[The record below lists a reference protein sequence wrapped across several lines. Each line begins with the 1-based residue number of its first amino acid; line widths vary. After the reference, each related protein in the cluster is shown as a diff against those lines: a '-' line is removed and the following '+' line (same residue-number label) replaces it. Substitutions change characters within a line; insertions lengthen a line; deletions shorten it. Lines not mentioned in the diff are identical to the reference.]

1 MARKRM
7 ISPSMWESESFS
19 ELSDLAKLVFISLF
33 SHADDEGRGKA
44 SPAYIKS
51 MTFPNDENRRVAD
64 IKSALSEIAR
74 CMSVQFYSADGRDY
88 YVMTNWT
95 EYQKIDKPT
104 KSKLPP
110 PPIVGEGGD
119 IPNRQQF
126 GEYSGSIRIAV
137 DEDYT
142 PKSSQV
148 NISQDNRIEDCQTG
162 GQTEKEYFLDLFH
175 SRLQGAELETEYKA
189 RFENIVAE
197 LLRRESY
204 TINKAEMQ
212 VLRENNI
219 KPINDTM
226 SFSGGGKPQL
236 IIHSKDLSNCIF
248 ISDEDT
254 KDKID
259 RKIQMQIEIAKK
271 FERKGE

>member
-19 ELSDLAKLVFISLF
+19 ELNDVAKLVFISLI

-110 PPIVGEGGD
+110 PHNAGEVGA
-119 IPNRQQF
+119 IPNRGQF
-126 GEYSGSIRIAV
+126 AEDSESIRGVV

-148 NISQDNRIEDCQTG
+148 NRIEDNNLYDSQTG
-162 GQTEKEYFLDLFH
+162 G
-175 SRLQGAELETEYKA
+175 ELEFYLETLKYHLEESDMEPLDKLH
-189 RFENIVAE
+189 FNDIVAE
-197 LLRRESY
+197 LVRRNSLKINGVETPATKILQAFVQLFVHSEKIPDLLYAGDKKGVKNKFLY
-204 TINKAEMQ
+204 TVSALYNGAYG
-212 VLRENNI
+212 
-219 KPINDTM
+219 
-226 SFSGGGKPQL
+226 F
-236 IIHSKDLSNCIF
+236 
-248 ISDEDT
+248 
-254 KDKID
+254 
-259 RKIQMQIEIAKK
+259 
-271 FERKGE
+271 